1 MKSSASELIRNACF
15 NLEGLNRSS
24 CPSKAGI
31 LTLDRP
37 LERLWFRRWTFLVPN
52 ANCMNIVITCFLS
65 SLTKMNV
72 FQLTVVCETKWSE
85 TKQNV
90 VCEMTICSLRNDNL
104 LSGCVYLDILNRKF
118 PPKKLFRPEN
128 SDCAECVTFSLPR
141 IKFNLSSG
149 VSNRKQDLF
158 PFYMPWRH
166 HICIDKCHYSYRDD
180 LPENLPKNAKSPL
193 LVESTYS
200 DIPLLKCILNYL

>member
-1 MKSSASELIRNACF
+1 MAKMSNARGLPGGGGMLMLRFDRYITEYLAAYCSLRN
-15 NLEGLNRSS
+15 EM
-24 CPSKAGI
+24 
-31 LTLDRP
+31 
-37 LERLWFRRWTFLVPN
+37 ERN
-52 ANCMNIVITCFLS
+52 
-65 SLTKMNV
+65 
-72 FQLTVVCETKWSE
+72 ETKWNE
-85 TKQNV
+85 TKWKSV
-90 VCEMTICSLRNDNL
+90 VCEMKICSLRNDNL
-104 LSGCVYLDILNRKF
+104 LSRCVYSDILNRKF
-118 PPKKLFRPEN
+118 PPKKPFRPEN

-193 LVESTYS
+193 PVESTYS
-200 DIPLLKCILNYL
+200 DIPFLKCILNCL